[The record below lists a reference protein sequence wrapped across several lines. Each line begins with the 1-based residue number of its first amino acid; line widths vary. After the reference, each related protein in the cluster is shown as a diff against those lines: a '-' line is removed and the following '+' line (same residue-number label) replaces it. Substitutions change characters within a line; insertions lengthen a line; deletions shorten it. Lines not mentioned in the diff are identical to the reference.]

1 MSKLIFGYDHNGTN
15 IKWHWLDQDKQYWK
29 TWKPKLNDV
38 KIISSGLDAK
48 THSIIQENIYKDVMD
63 SEFPKKEKLTGMYKV
78 RRKANEKSN

>member
-15 IKWHWLDQDKQYWK
+15 IEWHWLDQDKQYWK

-38 KIISSGLDAK
+38 KIISSGLDVK
-48 THSIIQENIYKDVMD
+48 TYGIIKEKIYKDVMD

-78 RRKANEKSN
+78 RNKR